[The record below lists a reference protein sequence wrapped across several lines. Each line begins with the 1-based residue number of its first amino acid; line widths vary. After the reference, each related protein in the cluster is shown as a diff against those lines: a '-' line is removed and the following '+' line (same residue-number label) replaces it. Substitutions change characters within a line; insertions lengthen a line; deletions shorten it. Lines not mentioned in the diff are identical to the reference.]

1 MLKLLQ
7 NLPDLESTVVSKL
20 ASRGVHKGGSVVVMV
35 VNSGEIDLFA
45 NFA

>member
-7 NLPDLESTVVSKL
+7 NLPDLESILLNKL
-20 ASRGVHKGGSVVVMV
+20 AQRGLVRGSSVVVMV